1 MPPLLKLLVNVSV
14 TVPLSAYVLLLALTR
29 PVELATEDPMI
40 EGVVVRSAFP
50 EYVLI
55 ILHPM

>member
-1 MPPLLKLLVNVSV
+1 MPPFLKLLVNVRV

-29 PVELATEDPMI
+29 SVELATEDPMI
-40 EGVVVRSAFP
+40 DPVVVRSAFP